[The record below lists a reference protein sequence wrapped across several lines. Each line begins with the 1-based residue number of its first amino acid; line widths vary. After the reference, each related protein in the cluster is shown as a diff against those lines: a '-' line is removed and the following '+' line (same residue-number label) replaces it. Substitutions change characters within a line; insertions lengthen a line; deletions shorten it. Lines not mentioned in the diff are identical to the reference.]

1 MRVRPREITFASL
14 QLFSFCLVPK
24 ESLVSYKILVYT
36 IELCDIGA
44 MQIGT
49 LHYIHIFQLLSV
61 TYDEVLTF
69 PLLGFHSI
77 HKEGI
82 IS

>member
-1 MRVRPREITFASL
+1 MRVRPREITLASL

-49 LHYIHIFQLLSV
+49 LH
-61 TYDEVLTF
+61 
-69 PLLGFHSI
+69 
-77 HKEGI
+77 
-82 IS
+82 